1 MTDKWYNEG
10 GYLHPANNWKEAL
23 EKVNMGQEINLYN
36 GKGYVKLIDHLGN
49 DLSFVRAARAS
60 YAKDSTVW
68 NEREEKLLNFLI
80 REQHFSVFRH
90 AAVTYQV
97 KAPLF
102 VARQHFKYQVA
113 STHIDDQN
121 GWNEMSKRYVT
132 ANNEYYIPT
141 QAQWREAP
149 VNSKQGSGLPA
160 DQRIGKH
167 MSSLLEEYVTQGEK
181 LYNDALGFGIAPE
194 QARLFLPAYG
204 LMVNYQWTVS
214 VANLIHF
221 LQERL
226 AHDAQA
232 EITEMASAIRDL
244 TLPLYPATFKAF
256 GLENK

>member
-1 MTDKWYNEG
+1 MTQID
-10 GYLHPANNWKEAL
+10 
-23 EKVNMGQEINLYN
+23 LYN
-36 GKGYVKLIDHLGN
+36 GKGYVRLIDHLGD
-49 DLSFVRAARAS
+49 DLSFTRAARAS
-60 YAKDSTVW
+60 YAKDSYEW
-68 NEREEKLLNFLI
+68 NEREEKLLKFLI
-80 REQHFSVFRH
+80 KEGHWSVFRH

-113 STHIDDQN
+113 SAHIDDQN

-149 VNSKQGSGLPA
+149 ANSKQGSGAPSDERVGQYL
-160 DQRIGKH
+160 
-167 MSSLLEEYVTQGEK
+167 SNLLEQFAGEGER
-181 LYNDALGFGIAPE
+181 LYKTALDLGIAPE
-194 QARLFLPAYG
+194 QARLFLASYG
-204 LMVNYQWTVS
+204 LFVNYQWTVS

-232 EITEMASAIRDL
+232 EITELARGVYDL
-244 TLPLYPATFKAF
+244 TSPLFPATFKAL

>member
-1 MTDKWYNEG
+1 MQVD
-10 GYLHPANNWKEAL
+10 
-23 EKVNMGQEINLYN
+23 LYN
-36 GKGYVKLIDHLGN
+36 DKGYVRLIDHLGN
-49 DLSFVRAARAS
+49 DLSFTRAARAS
-60 YAKDSTVW
+60 YAKDSIEW
-68 NEREEKLLNFLI
+68 NEREDRLLNFLI
-80 REQHFSVFRH
+80 KEGHWSVFRH

-113 STHIDDQN
+113 SAHIDDQN

-132 ANNEYYIPT
+132 SNNEFYIPT
-141 QAQWREAP
+141 QGQWREAP

-167 MSSLLEEYVTQGEK
+167 LSDLLNKHAESGQRLYEE
-181 LYNDALGFGIAPE
+181 ALDLGVAPE
-194 QARLFLPAYG
+194 QARLFLPAYS

-232 EITEMASAIRDL
+232 EITQLARAIHDL
-244 TLPLYPATFKAF
+244 TEPLFTATFKALQ
-256 GLENK
+256 LEAI